1 MDKRLTASRDPA
13 SADAM
18 VPERHGRSMPEQALW
33 RRTAAMPSTHGRTQQ
48 IARLAL
54 LVLWLAAVTAFGWAL
69 YRVLSV
75 ETPTYLQLAFLAL
88 STLCFAWVAIGSV
101 TALIGFARLLLGRG
115 IDSLTLPAAGPPLQT
130 RTALLFP
137 VYREDPLGVAATIET
152 MVRDIGE
159 AGAAASFDII
169 VLSDTQDPDERADE
183 AAAYTALRGRHIDR
197 LQIYARWRTPNTGKK
212 AGNIRDWVES
222 FGGAYDTFVILDADS
237 IMSAQTLLR
246 LARGMEMHPRVG
258 LIQTVPVLAGGTT
271 LFARLQQFASCYY
284 GQVLSVGLAAWQGRD
299 GNYWG
304 HNAIIRTAAFADAA
318 GLPQLKG
325 SPPLGGHILSHDF
338 VEAALLRRAGW
349 EVHMVPSASG
359 SYEGCPPA
367 LPDLIARDRR
377 WAQGNLQHLRLLR
390 VTGLPFVSRLHLAFG
405 AFAYIAS
412 PIWALTLL
420 IGVMLA
426 VQAQFATPAYFGSEV
441 SLFPKWPVFD
451 AQLALNLFFATVVA
465 VYIPKLLG
473 LAWALR
479 TSAARK
485 ANGGIARMTSG
496 FLVESVFSTLI
507 APILMITQSGAV
519 LSILLGR
526 DAGWGAQRRSG
537 AASSTLESLKRY
549 KWQMVWGILGSVIC
563 WLVAAHLLAWMSP
576 VLAGLILAPAM
587 ALFTGGTAGTSLTSL
602 LGTAHDRQPP
612 ALLARHRIAEE
623 EWRNRKA

>member
-1 MDKRLTASRDPA
+1 MDKGLTASRDPA
-13 SADAM
+13 SEHVM
-18 VPERHGRSMPEQALW
+18 VPERHGRSMPEQVLW
-33 RRTAAMPSTHGRTQQ
+33 PSRPASPSARRRTQR

-54 LVLWLAAVTAFGWAL
+54 LAIWLAAVTAFGWTL

-75 ETPTYLQLAFLAL
+75 ETPTYLQLAFLAS

-101 TALIGFARLLLGRG
+101 TALIGFACLLSGRG
-115 IDSLTLPAAGPPLQT
+115 IDSLELPATGPPLLT

-137 VYREDPLGVAATIET
+137 VYREDPLSVAATIET
-152 MVRDIGE
+152 MVRDIDE
-159 AGAAASFDII
+159 AGAAASFDIF
-169 VLSDTQDPDERADE
+169 VLSDTQDPDERSGE
-183 AAAYTALRGRHIDR
+183 AGVYAALRARHIDR

-212 AGNIRDWVES
+212 AGNIRDWIES

-246 LARGMEMHPRVG
+246 LVRGMEAHPRVG

-367 LPDLIARDRR
+367 LPDLIVRDRR

-405 AFAYIAS
+405 AAAYIAS
-412 PIWALTLL
+412 PVWALTLL
-420 IGVMLA
+420 IGVLLA
-426 VQAQFATPAYFGSEV
+426 VQAQFATPSYFGTEV

-451 AQLALNLFFATVVA
+451 AQLALMLFIATVIA

-479 TSAARK
+479 TSAARQ
-485 ANGGIARMTSG
+485 ANGGIARMTAG
-496 FLVESVFSTLI
+496 FLVESIFSTLI

-519 LSILLGR
+519 ISILLGR
-526 DAGWGAQRRSG
+526 DAGWGVQRRSG
-537 AASSTLESLKRY
+537 VASSLVESLKRY
-549 KWQMVWGILGSVIC
+549 KWQVVWGIVGSVIC

-576 VLAGLILAPAM
+576 VLAGLVLAPAM
-587 ALFTGGTAGTSLTSL
+587 ANITARQSSESFSHL
-602 LGTAHDRQPP
+602 LSSTHDLQLP
-612 ALLARHRIAEE
+612 ALLTQRGSVEEDWRHLGA
-623 EWRNRKA
+623 

>member
-1 MDKRLTASRDPA
+1 MDKKLTASRDPA
-13 SADAM
+13 SGHAM
-18 VPERHGRSMPEQALW
+18 VPERHGRRMPEQALW
-33 RRTAAMPSTHGRTQQ
+33 YDAAATPTTRGRTQQ
-48 IARLAL
+48 MARLAL
-54 LVLWLAAVTAFGWAL
+54 LVVWLAAVAAFGWTL

-101 TALIGFARLLLGRG
+101 TALIGFVCLLSGRG
-115 IDSLTLPAAGPPLQT
+115 TDSMALPATGLPLRT

-137 VYREDPLGVAATIET
+137 VYREDPLGVAATIAT

-159 AGAAASFDII
+159 AGAEASFDIF
-169 VLSDTQDPDERADE
+169 VLSDTQDSEERAVE
-183 AAAYTALRGRHIDR
+183 VAAYANLRARHIDH

-212 AGNIRDWVES
+212 AGNIRDWVEN

-237 IMSAQTLLR
+237 IMSALTLLR
-246 LARGMEMHPRVG
+246 LARAMEEHHRIG
-258 LIQTVPVLAGGTT
+258 LIQTVPTLAGGTT

-367 LPDLIARDRR
+367 LSDLIARDRR

-390 VTGLPFVSRLHLAFG
+390 ITGLPFVSRLHLAFG
-405 AFAYIAS
+405 ACAYIAS
-412 PIWALTLL
+412 PTWALTLL
-420 IGVMLA
+420 IGVLLA
-426 VQAQFATPAYFGSEV
+426 AQAQFATPSYFGTEV

-451 AQLALNLFFATVVA
+451 AQLALMLFIATVVA
-465 VYIPKLLG
+465 VYVPKLLG

-479 TSAARK
+479 TSAARQ
-485 ANGGIARMTSG
+485 ANGGTPRMIFG
-496 FLVESVFSTLI
+496 FLVESIFSTLI

-519 LSILLGR
+519 LGIVLGR

-537 AASSTLESLKRY
+537 AASSIGESAKRY
-549 KWQMVWGILGSVIC
+549 KWPVIWGVAGGLIC
-563 WLVAAHLLAWMSP
+563 WLIAAHLLAWMSP
-576 VLAGLILAPAM
+576 VLAGLILAPIM
-587 ALFTGGTAGTSLTSL
+587 ANITSGPSRNLHSL
-602 LGTAHDRQPP
+602 LATTHDLQPP
-612 ALLARHRIAEE
+612 ALLIQREIVEGKMEASRS
-623 EWRNRKA
+623 

>member
-18 VPERHGRSMPEQALW
+18 VPERHGRDMPEQALW
-33 RRTAAMPSTHGRTQQ
+33 QYPPAVASTRGRTQQ

-54 LVLWLAAVTAFGWAL
+54 LVMWLAAVTAFGWTL

-88 STLCFAWVAIGSV
+88 STLCFAWVAVGSV
-101 TALIGFARLLLGRG
+101 TALIGYVCLLSGRG
-115 IDSLTLPAAGPPLQT
+115 IDSLELPAAGVPLQA

-137 VYREDPLGVAATIET
+137 VYREDPLGVAATIDT

-159 AGAAASFDII
+159 AGAEASFDIF
-169 VLSDTQDPDERADE
+169 VLSDTQDPDERASE
-183 AAAYTALRGRHIDR
+183 AAAYAAVRARLIDR

-246 LARGMEMHPRVG
+246 LARGMEEHPRVG
-258 LIQTVPVLAGGTT
+258 LIQTVPALAGGTT

-284 GQVLSVGLAAWQGRD
+284 GKVLSVGLAAWQGRD

-349 EVHMVPSASG
+349 EVHMVPSVSG

-367 LPDLIARDRR
+367 LPDLIVRDRR

-420 IGVMLA
+420 IGMMLA
-426 VQAQFATPAYFGSEV
+426 VQAQFAAPSYFGTDV
-441 SLFPKWPVFD
+441 SLFPRWPVFD
-451 AQLALNLFFATVVA
+451 AQLALTLFIATLVA

-473 LAWALR
+473 LAWALH
-479 TSAARK
+479 TSDARK
-485 ANGGIARMTSG
+485 ANDGIARMIVG
-496 FLVESVFSTLI
+496 FLVESIFSTLI

-519 LSILLGR
+519 FSILLGR
-526 DAGWGAQRRSG
+526 DAGWGVQRRSG
-537 AASSTLESLKRY
+537 AASKFVDSLKRY
-549 KWQMVWGILGSVIC
+549 KWQMVWGAAGSLIC
-563 WLVAAHLLAWMSP
+563 WLVATHLLAWMSP
-576 VLAGLILAPAM
+576 VLAGLILAPVIANV
-587 ALFTGGTAGTSLTSL
+587 TA
-602 LGTAHDRQPP
+602 RQSSG
-612 ALLARHRIAEE
+612 AFNYLLATGSRPSEPTSR
-623 EWRNRKA
+623 